1 MSSETEWINLGE
13 AAELLGVHPATVR
26 AWSDR
31 GELPTQRTPGGHR
44 RFLRRDVTAKAI
56 AQDRRQTSSAQLVVQ
71 NMLGRARLQLTE
83 GAFNDESWYQQL
95 DEQAKGELREI
106 GRRLLQVVVAYLPN
120 SEQEAQMLAQARK
133 IGRDYQKL
141 GAQQGLSLVE
151 TTRAYLHFREFLS
164 QTIYDM
170 MEAAGTQGPTDW
182 GNLRQRIILLTNEML
197 LALIDAYV
205 IDKQGLDVQEPA

>member
-1 MSSETEWINLGE
+1 MSSEHDWLNLSE

-44 RFLRRDVTAKAI
+44 RFLRQDVVARVNAGTV
-56 AQDRRQTSSAQLVVQ
+56 AQERRQTTSAQLVVQ
-71 NMLGRARLQLTE
+71 NMLGRARLELTE
-83 GAFNDESWYQQL
+83 GVFNDESWYQQL
-95 DEQAKGELREI
+95 DDGAKKELREI
-106 GRRLLQVVVAYLPN
+106 GRRLLQIVVRYLTMP
-120 SEQEAQMLAQARK
+120 EQEQAILVQARE
-133 IGRDYQKL
+133 IGCDYQKL

-170 MEAAGTQGPTDW
+170 MEASGTQGPTDW
-182 GNLRQRIILLTNEML
+182 GGLRRRIILLTNEIL
-197 LALIDAYV
+197 LALINASERIRV
-205 IDKQGLDVQEPA
+205 ME